1 MSADRSGTIIIGIGN
16 EFRGDDGA
24 GTAVARLLR
33 GQTPVGVTI
42 REESGEGAALMDA
55 WKDAATVILVDAV
68 QSGATPG
75 TIHRIDASTDQVP
88 SEFFHYST
96 HAFSVAE
103 AIELA
108 RAMNQLPERLIV
120 YGIEGESFAAGVL
133 LSSTVE
139 RAVRVLAEKILS
151 EIPRAI

>member
-16 EFRGDDGA
+16 EFRGDDGV
-24 GTAVARLLR
+24 GIAVARLLR
-33 GQTPVGVTI
+33 GRTSAGVTI
-42 REESGEGAALMDA
+42 REESGEGAALMEA

-75 TIHRIDASTDQVP
+75 TIHRMDASMDQVP
-88 SEFFHYST
+88 SKFFHYST

-103 AIELA
+103 AVELA
-108 RAMNQLPERLIV
+108 RAMNQLPDRMIL

-133 LSSTVE
+133 LSNTVE
-139 RAVRVLAEKILS
+139 RAVRLLAEKILGES
-151 EIPRAI
+151 S